1 MYRKKTSEQQ
11 QTLWIAASEI
21 VTTAAGT
28 FWDKLDGALES
39 MRFSEQVDGLCRK
52 YYRNDEENGGRPGI
66 DPVVYFKMLLVGFFE
81 NISSQRGIAA
91 RCADS
96 LSIRRFL
103 HYELTEATPHHSSLT
118 VIGRR
123 LGSEV
128 YEGVFGVVLG
138 ALKELGLVRG
148 RYLGIDASTLEANA
162 SLRSI
167 RHRVSGKAYAEYV
180 RGLAEEAGVD
190 PEDEGEVRRFDR
202 NRAGRKT
209 SNTEWEHPHD
219 PDAKV
224 GRTKRGRTRM
234 LYKPEHMVDLE
245 SGAIV
250 DADIRPGDEGDT
262 TKVAERILDAEERIN
277 RAVGEDQDRA
287 MIEIVVADKGYYA
300 LEELERLQEVGIKTV
315 VPDRIGNRRMETVS
329 QGTRYVVR
337 AALRSVRS
345 LYGKRLLKRRGM
357 YVERSFAH
365 VLDHGGARRTTL
377 RGREKIRKRYLI
389 QAMGCNLSLLLRKVI
404 GVGTLKQG
412 VAKGLKAFSQS
423 IVECVLAMVDLI
435 CTTGRDR
442 STAYVPVDYCIRHI
456 GRLA

>member
-1 MYRKKTSEQQ
+1 
-11 QTLWIAASEI
+11 
-21 VTTAAGT
+21 
-28 FWDKLDGALES
+28 
-39 MRFSEQVDGLCRK
+39 
-52 YYRNDEENGGRPGI
+52 
-66 DPVVYFKMLLVGFFE
+66 
-81 NISSQRGIAA
+81 
-91 RCADS
+91 
-96 LSIRRFL
+96 
-103 HYELTEATPHHSSLT
+103 
-118 VIGRR
+118 
-123 LGSEV
+123 
-128 YEGVFGVVLG
+128 
-138 ALKELGLVRG
+138 
-148 RYLGIDASTLEANA
+148 
-162 SLRSI
+162 
-167 RHRVSGKAYAEYV
+167 
-180 RGLAEEAGVD
+180 
-190 PEDEGEVRRFDR
+190 
-202 NRAGRKT
+202 
-209 SNTEWEHPHD
+209 
-219 PDAKV
+219 
-224 GRTKRGRTRM
+224 M

-245 SGAIV
+245 SGAIM

-277 RAVGEDQDRA
+277 RALGEAQDRA
-287 MIEIVVADKGYYA
+287 MIEIVVADKGYYGV
-300 LEELERLQEVGIKTV
+300 EELERLQEVGIKTV

-456 GRLA
+456 GRLACSPV